1 MRRGAAGTRMVIGA
15 LAGLALLGSVAD
27 PALGLTLRGRKANNT
42 IVVRASGVASG
53 SYSVDG
59 GRWVRF
65 GGIRS
70 LTIDGVGG
78 HDVCRI
84 VNPAGGLFAPPGG
97 IACNG
102 GNRASAPRRGVLDVS
117 GGRATSSSYTPQR
130 ARPGAGTMRA
140 RVGRVVQVIRF
151 SGLKP
156 VSDTVPATNYTFNDG
171 TANDVAELLDGSV
184 PGQNTIASRAGQFE
198 SVSIANKTNV
208 TFNAAQPGDSA
219 RLDVDQP
226 ETGMASLAV
235 SSIGELLVHQAIL
248 SGVQL
253 SLTSTTDEVNE
264 LGPIVLGQGVLIV
277 AAASQVML
285 ANPGNLVGG
294 FSAQAGGGPVRF
306 SDDSVDALSVGAVS
320 ATQDVALVNAAGGV
334 IVNGAVSA
342 GSSSNVAVTSRQG
355 ASTISLGG
363 GGSLTGQNVT
373 LTADSMAL
381 AGGSVHAS
389 GVATLAPFS
398 VDQAIDLGDTV
409 TGQLSLLNTDLG
421 AITAGGLTI
430 GGPNAGQIFVTE
442 PTSEPVSL
450 TLETAGGLTRTSA
463 GALSAPV
470 LSLIN
475 GGAIPRTWTI
485 TPASFTDGS
494 GFSIPYTTGALAV
507 SGGIA
512 GDTFN
517 VTAAPNT
524 SYSLD
529 GGPLSNGALHYNAQG
544 RAVSGAS
551 LAAPAGEIDSPTVK
565 PVTFTEMAAV
575 SIAGAATA
583 MLTVTVGGTGTG
595 TVTGSGPIHCPATCS
610 HAYPLGSVV
619 TLSAKP
625 SSGSHFTGWSGGG
638 CSGTAACSVT
648 LSSSRSVRATF
659 AKPPSCVLRAPTST
673 VSHAH
678 SKHPKR
684 GQAPPTTLTLRVTCD
699 QATTVTL
706 AGTITE
712 LLHPGTNHRKPQTK
726 TVRIAQT
733 RASVS
738 ARLAK
743 SLTVT
748 IPNTAAT
755 ALAAHIPESASF
767 TLTATSASGTS
778 TASLKL
784 PRLKR

>member
-1 MRRGAAGTRMVIGA
+1 MVVGA
-15 LAGLALLGSVAD
+15 LAGLALLGFVAD

-65 GGIRS
+65 RRIRS

-84 VNPAGGLFAPPGG
+84 LNPSGGLFAPPGG

-102 GNRASAPRRGVLDVS
+102 GNRAGAPRRGVLDVS
-117 GGRATSSSYTPQR
+117 GGRAASSSYTPQR

-140 RVGRVVQVIRF
+140 RLGRVVQVIRF

-156 VSDTVPATNYTFNDG
+156 MTDTTTVTNFTFND
-171 TANDVAELLDGSV
+171 TMTNDVAELLDGPV
-184 PGQNTIASRAGQFE
+184 PGQNTIASRASLFE
-198 SVSIANKTNV
+198 SVTIANKTNV
-208 TFNAAQPGDSA
+208 TINATQPGDSV

-235 SSIGELLVHQAIL
+235 SSSGELLVHQAIL

-264 LGPIVLGQGVLIV
+264 LGPIVLGQASLT
-277 AAASQVML
+277 AAAAGQIML

-294 FSAQAGGGPVRF
+294 FSAHAAGGPVVF
-306 SDDSVDALSVGAVS
+306 NDDSVDALNVGAVS
-320 ATQDVALVNAAGGV
+320 ATQDVTLVDAAGAV
-334 IVNGAVSA
+334 LVNGAVSA
-342 GSSSNVAVTSRQG
+342 GSSSNVTVTSRQG
-355 ASTISLGG
+355 ASTVSLSG

-381 AGGSVHAS
+381 AGGSIHA
-389 GVATLAPFS
+389 GGAVTLTPFS
-398 VDQAIDLGDTV
+398 AGQAIDLGDTV
-409 TGQLSLLNTDLG
+409 NHELSLLGADLA
-421 AITAGGLTI
+421 AITASDVTI
-430 GGPNAGQIFVTE
+430 GSPNAGQLFVTE
-442 PTSEPVSL
+442 PISEPVGL

-475 GGAIPRTWTI
+475 GGAIARAWTI
-485 TPASFTDGS
+485 TPASFADGS

-529 GGPLSNGALHYNAQG
+529 GGPLSNGTLNYNAQG

-551 LAAPAGEIDSPTVK
+551 LAAPAGQIDSPTVK
-565 PVTFTEMAAV
+565 PVSFTEMAAV
-575 SIAGAATA
+575 TIAGAATA
-583 MLTVTVGGTGTG
+583 ILTVTVGGTGAG

-625 SSGSHFTGWSGGG
+625 SNGSHFTGWSGSG
-638 CSGTAACSVT
+638 CSGTAVCSLT
-648 LSSSRSVRATF
+648 LSSSRSVHATF

-673 VSHAH
+673 VSHSH
-678 SKHPKR
+678 PKHPR
-684 GQAPPTTLTLRVTCD
+684 PGHPPPSTLTLRVTCD
-699 QATTVTL
+699 QVATVTL

-726 TVRIAQT
+726 TVQIAQT

-767 TLTATSASGTS
+767 TLAATSTSGTS